1 MNFEKF
7 RQLLLPISED
17 FKQLLDRDHKQFD
30 AENEAYFQDLKRECI
45 SASMSEIIML
55 NKHQIEARREYLKD
69 VRYVEMQ
76 LFEAKRPNASN
87 IEKDDLVHFPN
98 EFVDFLKTY
107 QLPFRNIHQIK
118 GFESFIKF
126 IEDKFGIMLRES
138 IDEV

>member
-1 MNFEKF
+1 
-7 RQLLLPISED
+7 
-17 FKQLLDRDHKQFD
+17 
-30 AENEAYFQDLKRECI
+30 
-45 SASMSEIIML
+45 MSEIIML